1 MIVAPPM
8 ATVTTTQAVLTVDF
22 LGTSMKC
29 LLLAVLLALATTLS
43 AQTLHDPMPL
53 QGNQAQAIAATAA
66 MNSSLGHSAG
76 RYDSKASKNEA
87 ARRKSHRTQYS
98 ACNDRARQHAANRPL
113 QKQHRE
119 QCRTAFLSQRATW

>member
-8 ATVTTTQAVLTVDF
+8 VTITTTQVVLTVNC
-22 LGTSMKC
+22 LGASMKF
-29 LLLAVLLALATTLS
+29 LLLAVLLTLATALS

-76 RYDSKASKNEA
+76 LHDSKASKDQA

-119 QCRTAFLSQRATW
+119 QCRSAFLSQRATW